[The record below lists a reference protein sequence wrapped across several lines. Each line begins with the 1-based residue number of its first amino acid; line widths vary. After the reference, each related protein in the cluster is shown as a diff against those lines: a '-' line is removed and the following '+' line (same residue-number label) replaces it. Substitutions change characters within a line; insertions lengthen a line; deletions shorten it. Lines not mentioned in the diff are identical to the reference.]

1 MTIVH
6 VTMVA
11 MQPKK
16 IEVRTLDASLEKII
30 DGEVSPEDGCSV
42 YVHVYN
48 IYIYIYSVYVHVY
61 IYIHCGFKSH
71 QG

>member
-1 MTIVH
+1 
-6 VTMVA
+6 MVA

-16 IEVRTLDASLEKII
+16 IEVRTVDASLEKII

-42 YVHVYN
+42 YVYM
-48 IYIYIYSVYVHVY
+48 
-61 IYIHCGFKSH
+61 YIHCGFKSH

>member
-1 MTIVH
+1 
-6 VTMVA
+6 MVA

-42 YVHVYN
+42 H
-48 IYIYIYSVYVHVY
+48 VHVY
-61 IYIHCGFKSH
+61 IYTLRVQIPPRVACIFEITGCFF
-71 QG
+71 